1 MRPPGH
7 RSSANA
13 SVSDDEPVTH
23 IDEREGERVAPRRR
37 AARGGALPPQSSS
50 QTPPGQAGRGRRVG
64 VAGVV
69 LLVLVDLVRQ
79 AGLTSLSFL
88 ILLLLAACGLAA
100 TVNWAWNRWPARG
113 ALWGRALSLVLIAC
127 MGSVLSLDIL
137 NRSEHFYASFSDLA
151 GGSVPAGSAPSTL
164 ATASRSSLTVL
175 TPHWQRTGARQA
187 RAGRGTLIR
196 VDIRGAASGLD
207 RPALIDLPPEF
218 FLAPTVRLPA
228 IEMLH
233 GWPGAPINIVDKLG
247 AVSYLDQERLAYR
260 MPPVIA
266 VVPTVS
272 TGGSTECVDA
282 VHGQLDGTY
291 LADDVPQA
299 VTGAFRVL
307 GGASWATLGYS
318 TGGFCAANLALRH
331 ADRYA
336 AGASLSGYFTAA
348 QDPGTA
354 RLYRHNTTALHHNS
368 PTWLLAHVHLT
379 GPPLFAMASGGD
391 LYAVHQ
397 QRALLRAAHAG
408 NPGFPLTGTLLPS
421 GGHNYG
427 TWRHALPAALDWLG
441 AYLPRPSA
449 PLLELPLAPG
459 GGVALPAA
467 THVTHSTHRTRR
479 NAVRPPPSPPRTP
492 DVTPSPAVSHY
503 PSR

>member
-1 MRPPGH
+1 
-7 RSSANA
+7 
-13 SVSDDEPVTH
+13 
-23 IDEREGERVAPRRR
+23 
-37 AARGGALPPQSSS
+37 
-50 QTPPGQAGRGRRVG
+50 
-64 VAGVV
+64 
-69 LLVLVDLVRQ
+69 
-79 AGLTSLSFL
+79 
-88 ILLLLAACGLAA
+88 
-100 TVNWAWNRWPARG
+100 
-113 ALWGRALSLVLIAC
+113 LSLVLIAC

-336 AGASLSGYFTAA
+336 AAASLSGYFTAA

-354 RLYRHNTTALHHNS
+354 RLYRHSTTALHHNS

-379 GPPLFAMASGGD
+379 GPPLFAMSSGGD

-397 QRALLRAAHAG
+397 QRALLGAAHAG

-427 TWRHALPAALDWLG
+427 TWRHALSAALDWLG

-492 DVTPSPAVSHY
+492 DVPPSPAVSHY